1 MKKWIVLSS
10 LFISFLNYA
19 QLREKGTTE
28 LIPVIGSATSNY
40 YGTTS
45 SLLYNTPIS
54 SLNIGVQGD
63 YFYSNRWSLRSGLL
77 FQKMG
82 SQFPGYIEELKY
94 ISVPVN
100 ANWHFGSTRKW
111 NLNFGPTLGLLTSA
125 TANEVNIKSEVNGF
139 QYGIQVGIGY
149 KLQLTDRFSILFD
162 YQSMSGMSK
171 VFKDNQD
178 QSKNS
183 YGTFNL
189 GAVFKL

>member
-10 LFISFLNYA
+10 LFISFLSYA

-82 SQFPGYIEELKY
+82 SQSPGYIEELKY

-125 TANEVNIKSEVNGF
+125 TENGVDIKSQANGF
-139 QYGIQVGIGY
+139 QYGLQVGIGY
-149 KLQLTDRFSILFD
+149 KLQLTDRFSILLD
-162 YQSMSGMSK
+162 YQSMSGLSK
-171 VFKDNQD
+171 VSKDSQNQI
-178 QSKNS
+178 KNS
-183 YGTFNL
+183 YGSFDL

>member
-10 LFISFLNYA
+10 LFISFLGSA

-28 LIPVIGSATSNY
+28 LILVIGSATSSY
-40 YGTTS
+40 YGTTNN
-45 SLLYNTPIS
+45 LLYSTPIS
-54 SLNIGVQGD
+54 SVNIGVQGD

-77 FQKMG
+77 LQKMG

-94 ISVPVN
+94 VSVPVN

-125 TANEVNIKSEVNGF
+125 TANGVDIKSKANGF
-139 QYGIQVGIGY
+139 QYGLQIGIGY
-149 KLQLTDRFSILFD
+149 KLQLTDNFSILLD
-162 YQSMSGMSK
+162 YQSMSGLSK
-171 VFKDNQD
+171 ISKDSQNQI
-178 QSKNS
+178 KNS
-183 YGTFNL
+183 YGSFDL